1 MSDQYLPTY
10 IDNVDNSISIMN
22 NENAISYYK
31 NNGDINTV
39 SAKNIA
45 HKKVDDNL
53 NLCLLMVQILIQ

>member
-1 MSDQYLPTY
+1 MFFFNIKYNIIYYNMSDQYLPTY

-45 HKKVDDNL
+45 HRK
-53 NLCLLMVQILIQ
+53 IY